1 MGLMKKAAAPALKHL
16 SLGNLNADLE
26 RALVERDTAVG
37 FALLDERLSSLERI
51 NTKNPESIALLLSLA
66 QWVDLGYRDGTWLRA
81 IRSRFDT
88 LDVPQLTLL
97 DYLRLKLVDAFIC
110 MHAEHLGDAAE
121 GLNLI
126 WTLGEGLL
134 PQNLVFLT
142 HFWKGRLHRRRG
154 EYEHALVHIGA
165 AKKYASITHASKLVA
180 VCNIHEAWIAFQG
193 GRNAEA
199 FTLLDEAEAELKETG
214 HLLSLGNIASARGRF
229 VRRSG
234 AYRDALRHFESA
246 IQLYSRMVSPHP
258 SLARTLANAAYV
270 KRLIALSLRPS
281 DGSVAKGSVHARCR
295 QLTKEALELLQRAE
309 TIYVAHDHP
318 VGRGAVLVNT
328 GFLHLENG
336 NTLEAQAASERAFL
350 LGREERDAILMAR
363 ACNLRSAV
371 ELALADDAPDQL
383 SVSSHIAIA
392 LGQSEEA
399 IELSTHTQNR
409 RLLAEAY
416 IRRANVAISDTV
428 QDFEH
433 ARGFASKASSL
444 LNDED
449 RDHLYQE
456 LTSLKQKL
464 LRSNGIDQTLRLW
477 SNGEVGTKTFREIE
491 EEFAEIVISKVWLNL
506 GKNVTRVAEQLSVS
520 PKKIRRALRNAKQ

>member
-1 MGLMKKAAAPALKHL
+1 MKKNASPINRYVPLDT
-16 SLGNLNADLE
+16 LNAELE
-26 RALVERDTAVG
+26 HALVERDTVAG
-37 FALLDERLSSLERI
+37 FALLDTAQPLMDRI
-51 NTKNPESIALLLSLA
+51 DPDNPASVTLLLYLA
-66 QWVDLGYRDGTWLRA
+66 QWVDLGYRDGHWLRS
-81 IRSRFDT
+81 IRSRFDS
-88 LDVPQLTLL
+88 LDMQQLTLV
-97 DYLRLKLVDAFIC
+97 DYLRLKLVDAFVC

-121 GLNLI
+121 RLNKVWI
-126 WTLGEGLL
+126 LGEGVL

-165 AKKYASITHASKLVA
+165 AKKYATMTHASKLAA
-180 VCNIHEAWIAFQG
+180 VCSIHEAWIAFQG
-193 GRNAEA
+193 GRNNEA
-199 FTLLDEAEAELKETG
+199 FALLDEAEAELKETG

-229 VRRSG
+229 VRRAG
-234 AYRDALRHFESA
+234 AYREALRHFETA
-246 IQLYSRMVSPHP
+246 IQLYSRMESPHP

-270 KRLIALSLRPS
+270 KRLIALDLRPS
-281 DGSVAKGSVHARCR
+281 GGSIAKGSVHARCR
-295 QLTKEALELLQRAE
+295 QLTKEALELLHRAE
-309 TIYVAHDHP
+309 IIYVAHDHA
-318 VGRGAVLVNT
+318 VGRGGVLVNT

-336 NTLEAQAASERAFL
+336 NTVEAQAASERAFL
-350 LGREERDAILMAR
+350 LGQEEQDSILMAR
-363 ACNLRSAV
+363 ASNLRSAV
-371 ELALADDAPDQL
+371 ELALAEDAVDQL

-392 LGQSEEA
+392 IRQSEEA

-416 IRRANVAISDTV
+416 IRRASVAVSDTV

-433 ARGFASKASSL
+433 ARRFASKASSL

-456 LTSLKQKL
+456 LATLKQKL

-477 SNGEVGTKTFREIE
+477 SNGEVGNKTFREIE

-506 GKNVTRVAEQLSVS
+506 GKNVTRVAEHLSVS
-520 PKKIRRALRNAKQ
+520 PKKIRRALRNVKQ